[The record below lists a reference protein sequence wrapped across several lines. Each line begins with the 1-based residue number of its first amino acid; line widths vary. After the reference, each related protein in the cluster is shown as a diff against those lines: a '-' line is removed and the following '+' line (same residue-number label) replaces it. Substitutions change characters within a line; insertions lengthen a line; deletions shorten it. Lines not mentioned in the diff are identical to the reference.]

1 MTTSDG
7 TLVVAGQERS
17 GASETHSI
25 RALLCALAIVAF
37 TCLVIL
43 PASAMALPDGRAYE
57 VVTPTQKNSV
67 FPGSGIPSTDGSAVN
82 WEAIG
87 GCCGAPTAAVTLYQS
102 ERQPT
107 GWLTSVLTPKPSAPL
122 VGLFQEQAPMD
133 MSSDLSES
141 IFLTPASYDPGDDD
155 DGALDLYM
163 VSSLGG
169 TPTWISQGPVG
180 GTAETQ
186 ATLGLATP
194 NFNDIAF
201 TSHEA
206 LTPDAASQPLTT
218 DGTAQYL
225 YVRDVAA
232 GTTTLVNVDDS
243 GNLVDSAGAI
253 LGNAGFPGNQYI
265 PANFTGTSRNAISS
279 DGSKV
284 FFETPPENSFA
295 GHNHSPHLYMRDLS
309 TDTTTAIDDPSQ
321 VETAAHFEGAS
332 DDGSLVFFTTTQGL
346 DGAPTDNELYGFN
359 TDTLTRFRVSAGDG
373 DDTGNVLGP
382 TAISNDGSHV
392 FFVAKGVLASNENAG
407 GDTATADQP
416 NFYDYDTTSGTT
428 TFIGTL
434 ADSDVNGQFGGPC
447 CLVEEPDVN
456 RPAIPTANGSVLVFS
471 SAADFTGENPA
482 GPSTTIDASASSGD
496 TTITV
501 ADSSGF
507 IVGRSVQIG
516 PSFFPDREK
525 IKAIPDST
533 HITLGSGLIFGHDP
547 GEPVDQLAAHEIY
560 RYQTSD
566 GALACVSCPPPG
578 TDATGDAGLGQA
590 AGGAYGPIG
599 VPMNSN
605 GTEVFFQTPDPL
617 VPEDVNT
624 NAPPSGPFGFIANSD
639 VYEWHNGDVDLISDG
654 TSAGTTFGS
663 TNPSGSDVIFGTS
676 GALVPQDVDTFGDI
690 YDARV
695 GGGIEPP
702 VTPPECQGDACKP
715 PPSTPPPDTTPGSN
729 NLFGPGNQPKDTTP
743 NTTTKHKKKK
753 CKAKKGKKCKKKKG
767 SAK

>member
-1 MTTSDG
+1 MTKSDG
-7 TLVVAGQERS
+7 MLAVTEHEERNSAQEKRSLRALLVVAI
-17 GASETHSI
+17 A
-25 RALLCALAIVAF
+25 ALLSLVVVPATAL
-37 TCLVIL
+37 
-43 PASAMALPDGRAYE
+43 ALPDGRGYE
-57 VVTPTQKNSV
+57 VVTPAQKNSV

-107 GWLTSVLTPKPSAPL
+107 GWLTSVLTPTPSEPL

-141 IFLTPASYDPGDDD
+141 IFLTPASFDPGDDD
-155 DGALDLYM
+155 DNALDLYM

-169 TPTWISQGPVG
+169 TPTWISQGSVG
-180 GTAETQ
+180 GTSEDQ
-186 ATLGLATP
+186 STLGLATRD
-194 NFNDIAF
+194 FDHIAF

-225 YVRDVAA
+225 YVRDVSA
-232 GTTTLVNVDDS
+232 GTTTLVNVDNS

-265 PANFTGTSRNAISS
+265 PANYTGTSRNAISS
-279 DGSKV
+279 DGTKV

-309 TDTTTAIDDPSQ
+309 TDTTTALDDPSQ

-373 DDTGNVLGP
+373 DDTGNVVGE

-392 FFVAKGVLASNENAG
+392 FFVAKGVLASNTNSQGA
-407 GDTATADQP
+407 TATADQP

-434 ADSDVNGQFGGPC
+434 DDSDINGQFGGPC

-456 RPAIPTANGSVLVFS
+456 RPAVPTANGSVLVFS
-471 SAADFTGENPA
+471 SAANFTDENPA
-482 GPSTTIDASASSGD
+482 GPSTTVDASASSGD
-496 TTITV
+496 ATITV

-507 IVGRSVQIG
+507 IVGRAVQIG
-516 PSFFPDREK
+516 PSFFLDKQK

-533 HITLGSGLIFGHDP
+533 HITLNSGVIFSHDP
-547 GEPVDQLAAHEIY
+547 GESVDQLPAHEIY

-566 GALACVSCPPPG
+566 GALDCVSCPPPG
-578 TDATGDAGLGQA
+578 TDATGDASLGQA

-605 GTEVFFQTPDPL
+605 GTEIFFQTPDPL
-617 VPEDVNT
+617 VPQDVNT
-624 NAPPSGPFGFIANSD
+624 NAPPSGPFGFVANAD
-639 VYEWHNGDVDLISDG
+639 VYEWHNGAVDLISDG
-654 TSAGTTFGS
+654 TSAGTTLGS
-663 TNPSGSDVIFGTS
+663 TNPSGNDVIFGTS

-695 GGGIEPP
+695 GGGIPFEPP
-702 VTPPECQGDACKP
+702 PPPCQGDACKP
-715 PPSTPPPDTTPGSN
+715 PPSTPPPNGDPGSSG
-729 NLFGPGNQPKDTTP
+729 FSGPGNQPKDTSPGATS
-743 NTTTKHKKKK
+743 KHKKKK
-753 CKAKKGKKCKKKKG
+753 CKAKKGKKCKKSKGGKK
-767 SAK
+767 